1 MKALAVNEFRDR
13 QAWRREAWAT
23 LALAWPLIVTNLAQ
37 TALTTADVV
46 LLGWLGPSALAAGA
60 LATNLFFGF
69 LIFGIGLVT
78 ATAPMIA
85 QERGRCPHAVRDVRR
100 TVRQGFWAALSYAV
114 PAWIVLWHAEA
125 ILLRLGQEP
134 ALAAAAGA
142 YMRALQ
148 WTLFPFLVSVV
159 LRSFLAALER
169 PLWALVVGLLA
180 VPINVAL
187 ALWLMFGGLGM
198 PPLGLVGT
206 GLATSLTSFI
216 MLAALA
222 FVVASDRKLRR
233 YSLFGRVWRAD
244 WPRYAA
250 LWRIGLPIGGTLL
263 FEVSLFNAAAIV
275 MGLFGAEALAAHQI
289 ALQIAAMSFMV
300 PLGLAQAAT
309 VRVGLAYGAGDAAGI
324 SRAGWTAYM
333 LGVGFMALMALV
345 LVLFPRTL
353 AGPFLDPTD
362 PASARVIDT
371 AVTFLAFVALFQ
383 IADGAQAVG
392 AGMLR
397 GLNDTRV
404 PMLYAAF
411 GYAWN
416 RARIRHCLAR
426 ERNLDWPV
434 SRPRRG
440 RRTNA
445 RPLAPPDGQERRPA
459 CCSLVF

>member
-1 MKALAVNEFRDR
+1 
-13 QAWRREAWAT
+13 
-23 LALAWPLIVTNLAQ
+23 
-37 TALTTADVV
+37 
-46 LLGWLGPSALAAGA
+46 
-60 LATNLFFGF
+60 
-69 LIFGIGLVT
+69 
-78 ATAPMIA
+78 
-85 QERGRCPHAVRDVRR
+85 
-100 TVRQGFWAALSYAV
+100 
-114 PAWIVLWHAEA
+114 
-125 ILLRLGQEP
+125 
-134 ALAAAAGA
+134 
-142 YMRALQ
+142 
-148 WTLFPFLVSVV
+148 
-159 LRSFLAALER
+159 
-169 PLWALVVGLLA
+169 
-180 VPINVAL
+180 
-187 ALWLMFGGLGM
+187 
-198 PPLGLVGT
+198 
-206 GLATSLTSFI
+206 
-216 MLAALA
+216 
-222 FVVASDRKLRR
+222 
-233 YSLFGRVWRAD
+233 
-244 WPRYAA
+244 
-250 LWRIGLPIGGTLL
+250 
-263 FEVSLFNAAAIV
+263 

-353 AGPFLDPTD
+353 AGAFLDPTD
-362 PASARVIDT
+362 PASARVIET